1 MKIIVK
7 LTIDEELLKEVSAQ
21 YELEDAIM
29 SELGW
34 LEDSGMAVESWK
46 FEKEKDIFDLYEFL
60 KDYLKTDENDDLF
73 YDAPEGEAQIDIV
86 RNMLSE
92 VMKDMI

>member
-1 MKIIVK
+1 MKIIVT

-34 LEDSGMAVESWK
+34 L
-46 FEKEKDIFDLYEFL
+46 
-60 KDYLKTDENDDLF
+60 
-73 YDAPEGEAQIDIV
+73 
-86 RNMLSE
+86 
-92 VMKDMI
+92 